1 MDIIVYSHG
10 EFEYLDKKESDF
22 FKEIKSTGV
31 EIYAKL
37 NNSNYPTLH

>member
-22 FKEIKSTGV
+22 IKEIKNTGV
-31 EIYAKL
+31 EIYAK
-37 NNSNYPTLH
+37 